1 MMPAA
6 KHPRVRSAYH
16 PTFRLIRQTQANP
29 HKAPD
34 VIGPSMTQGHD
45 HPMKQIVINGRFLS
59 RQQTGVDRFAIESIR
74 ALDELL
80 VANDL
85 ALEHMSFEIIAPSQA
100 HAPTGLRRI
109 EFRQVGRLQG
119 HLWEQLELA
128 RALKGRRLLNLCNT
142 GPLLVRRQAVVIHD
156 AATVRV
162 PDAYTPAFRL
172 SYRILMPVLGRRAD
186 SVMTVSDFSRREL
199 DACWGI
205 AADGVAVVAEGG
217 EHLLREPADTSVLAR
232 HGLRPEAYLLAV
244 GSLAPHKNLLALLR
258 AVSSPSEL
266 PIDLVIAG
274 GSNSKIFAGVDF
286 PVSTRVHR
294 LGYVSDRE
302 LRALYESALA
312 FVFPSRYEG
321 FGLPPLEAMA
331 CGCPVVSSSAASLP
345 EVCGDAALMV
355 DLDDPMA
362 LRKAIER
369 IIAEPALR
377 EGLRAAG
384 LRRAAEFG
392 WHRAALDIA
401 QRLSA

>member
-1 MMPAA
+1 
-6 KHPRVRSAYH
+6 
-16 PTFRLIRQTQANP
+16 LIRQAQARRNEP
-29 HKAPD
+29 RD
-34 VIGPSMTQGHD
+34 VIGSCIAWVDH
-45 HPMKQIVINGRFLS
+45 HPMNQIVINGRFLS
-59 RQQTGVDRFAIESIR
+59 RQHTGVDRFAIESIR

-80 VANDL
+80 VANDP
-85 ALEHMSFEIIAPSQA
+85 ALSRMSFEIVAPKQA
-100 HAPTGLRRI
+100 RAPTGLRRI
-109 EFRQVGRLQG
+109 EFSQVGRLQG
-119 HLWEQLELA
+119 HLWEQLELM

-172 SYRILMPVLGRRAD
+172 SYRLLMPALGRRAD

-205 AADGVAVVAEGG
+205 AAEGVDVVAEGG
-217 EHLLREPADTSVLAR
+217 EHLLREPADTSVLER
-232 HGLRPEAYLLAV
+232 HGLRPDAYLLAV
-244 GSLAPHKNLLALLR
+244 GSMAPHKNLLALLR

-274 GSNSKIFAGVDF
+274 GSNSRIFSDVDF

-294 LGYVSDRE
+294 LGYISDRE

-355 DLDDPMA
+355 DLHDPTA
-362 LRKAIER
+362 LRQAIER
-369 IIAEPALR
+369 IIAEPTLR
-377 EGLRAAG
+377 ESLRAAG

-392 WHRAALDIA
+392 WQRAALGIA
-401 QRLSA
+401 RRLSP

>member
-1 MMPAA
+1 M
-6 KHPRVRSAYH
+6 
-16 PTFRLIRQTQANP
+16 IRQAQAIL
-29 HKAPD
+29 HEGRD
-34 VIGPSMTQGHD
+34 VIRHSTTQGHD
-45 HPMKQIVINGRFLS
+45 QSMNQIVINGRFLS
-59 RQQTGVDRFAIESIR
+59 RQHTGVDRFAIESIR

-80 VANDL
+80 VANDP
-85 ALEHMSFEIIAPSQA
+85 ALRRMSFEIVAPKQA
-100 HAPTGLRRI
+100 RAPTGLRRI

-119 HLWEQLELA
+119 HLWEQLELM

-172 SYRILMPVLGRRAD
+172 SYRLLMPALGRRAD

-205 AADGVAVVAEGG
+205 AADGVDVVAEGG
-217 EHLLREPADTSVLAR
+217 EHLLREPADTSVLER
-232 HGLRPEAYLLAV
+232 HGLRPDAYLLAV
-244 GSLAPHKNLLALLR
+244 GSMAPHKNLLALLR
-258 AVSSPSEL
+258 AVSFPSEL

-274 GSNSKIFAGVDF
+274 GSNSRIFAGVDF

-294 LGYVSDRE
+294 LGYISDRE

-355 DLDDPMA
+355 DLHDPTA
-362 LRKAIER
+362 LRQAIER
-369 IIAEPALR
+369 IIAEPTLR
-377 EGLRAAG
+377 ENLRTAG

-392 WHRAALDIA
+392 WQRAALGIA
-401 QRLSA
+401 RRLSV

>member
-1 MMPAA
+1 M
-6 KHPRVRSAYH
+6 
-16 PTFRLIRQTQANP
+16 IRQAQAIL
-29 HKAPD
+29 HEGRD
-34 VIGPSMTQGHD
+34 VIRHSTTQGHD
-45 HPMKQIVINGRFLS
+45 QSMNQIVINGRFLS
-59 RQQTGVDRFAIESIR
+59 RQHTGVDRFAIESIR

-80 VANDL
+80 VANDP
-85 ALEHMSFEIIAPSQA
+85 ALRRMSFEIVAPKQA
-100 HAPTGLRRI
+100 RAPIGLRRI

-119 HLWEQLELA
+119 HLWEQLELM

-172 SYRILMPVLGRRAD
+172 SYRLLMPALGRRAD

-205 AADGVAVVAEGG
+205 AADGVDVVAEGG
-217 EHLLREPADTSVLAR
+217 EHLLREPADTTVLER
-232 HGLRPEAYLLAV
+232 HGLRPDAYLLAV
-244 GSLAPHKNLLALLR
+244 GSMAPHKNLLALLR
-258 AVSSPSEL
+258 AVSFPSEL

-274 GSNSKIFAGVDF
+274 GSNSRIFAGIDF

-294 LGYVSDRE
+294 LGYISDRE

-355 DLDDPMA
+355 DLHDPTA
-362 LRKAIER
+362 LRQAIER
-369 IIAEPALR
+369 IIAEPTLR
-377 EGLRAAG
+377 ENLRTAG

-392 WHRAALDIA
+392 WQRAALGIA
-401 QRLSA
+401 RRLSV

>member
-1 MMPAA
+1 
-6 KHPRVRSAYH
+6 
-16 PTFRLIRQTQANP
+16 LIRQTQAIL
-29 HKAPD
+29 HEGRD
-34 VIGPSMTQGHD
+34 VIRLATTQGHD
-45 HPMKQIVINGRFLS
+45 HPMNRIVINGRFLS
-59 RQQTGVDRFAIESIR
+59 RQHTGVDRFAIESIR
-74 ALDELL
+74 ALDALL
-80 VANDL
+80 VAKDP
-85 ALEHMSFEIIAPSQA
+85 ALDRMSFEIVAPMQA

-109 EFRQVGRLQG
+109 EFSQVGRLQG
-119 HLWEQLELA
+119 HLWEQFELI

-162 PDAYTPAFRL
+162 PDAYTTAFRL

-199 DACWGI
+199 AACWGI

-217 EHLLREPADTSVLAR
+217 EHLLREPADTSVLER
-232 HGLRPEAYLLAV
+232 HGLRPDAYLLAV
-244 GSLAPHKNLLALLR
+244 GSMAPHKNLLALLR

-274 GSNSKIFAGVDF
+274 GSNSRIFSDVDF

-294 LGYVSDRE
+294 LGYITDRE

-355 DLDDPMA
+355 DLHDPMA
-362 LRKAIER
+362 LRQAIVR

-377 EGLRAAG
+377 DELRAAG

-392 WHRAALDIA
+392 WRRAALDIA
-401 QRLSA
+401 RGLSA